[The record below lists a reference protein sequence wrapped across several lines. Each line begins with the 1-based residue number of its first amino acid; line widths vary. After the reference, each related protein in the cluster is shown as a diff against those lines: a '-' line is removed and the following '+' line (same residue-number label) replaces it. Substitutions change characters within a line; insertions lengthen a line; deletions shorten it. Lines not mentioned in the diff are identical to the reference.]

1 MSPISEN
8 RDTIDDTVD
17 LSKPERSTISRCEIE
32 GSSLIRWNMAL
43 AWKRRKYER
52 FTGVPNLSFLQKKY
66 SLPDTNVKC
75 LQVHDAPSCDR
86 FCGNSPR
93 NMLFYLYKSDFKHL
107 PNFASEILIAQGIDR
122 KHEIGA
128 EFFLLADYL
137 KRSAEGN
144 FRLQKVGTMKK
155 TGLLGVIA
163 CAAMATSGVHAQE
176 TYEIWHYYAAGSELA
191 GMEAM
196 IANGNASVENAQ
208 FSGVIIPG
216 NVVELRRQ
224 LQTAFLGGQPP
235 AAYQSSMA
243 FELKAFVDGGRLHP
257 LTDVWAEIGGD
268 EIFPEGVQRVVKI
281 DGIPY
286 GVPFDLSL
294 INNVFYNTAIF
305 EELGLETPTDW
316 DSFTQTCT
324 ALADAGYQPLGNAGG
339 TFWSLYNFYAPLV
352 SVLGED
358 GYYQLASGELGFD
371 TPEFSEALDLYRD
384 MMVSCYADNWS
395 GKTWTQTADDVIN
408 GDTGM
413 FMMGIWVGAYFEQ
426 ADFLAGEDFD
436 VFQAPGTVGKSI
448 FQMDV
453 LAVPEGPEAGI
464 AAAEDFIVAAA
475 SPEGQAAFAV
485 PKGSLAPNVNVDPSV
500 YGYAG
505 ARFAEQFAEASAANA
520 VLPNLFFL
528 LPTAVGTEL
537 GVQIERFAIDPSD
550 TVKAEL
556 IATLESLRQQA
567 LAEDAY
573 ISW

>member
-1 MSPISEN
+1 
-8 RDTIDDTVD
+8 
-17 LSKPERSTISRCEIE
+17 
-32 GSSLIRWNMAL
+32 
-43 AWKRRKYER
+43 
-52 FTGVPNLSFLQKKY
+52 
-66 SLPDTNVKC
+66 
-75 LQVHDAPSCDR
+75 
-86 FCGNSPR
+86 
-93 NMLFYLYKSDFKHL
+93 
-107 PNFASEILIAQGIDR
+107 
-122 KHEIGA
+122 
-128 EFFLLADYL
+128 
-137 KRSAEGN
+137 
-144 FRLQKVGTMKK
+144 MKK
-155 TGLLGVIA
+155 TGLLGAIA
-163 CAAMATSGVHAQE
+163 SMAMATTGAYAQE

-268 EIFPEGVQRVVKI
+268 EIFPEGVQRVVKV
-281 DGIPY
+281 DGVPY

-294 INNVFYNTAIF
+294 INNVFYNTEIF

-371 TPEFSEALDLYRD
+371 SSEFSEALDLYRD

-395 GKTWTQTADDVIN
+395 GKTWTQTADDVIT

-413 FMMGIWVGAYFEQ
+413 FMMGIWVSAYFEQ

-453 LAVPEGPEAGI
+453 LAVPEGSEAGI

-505 ARFAEQFAEASAANA
+505 ARFAEQFAEASAENA

-573 ISW
+573 IAW

>member
-1 MSPISEN
+1 
-8 RDTIDDTVD
+8 
-17 LSKPERSTISRCEIE
+17 
-32 GSSLIRWNMAL
+32 
-43 AWKRRKYER
+43 
-52 FTGVPNLSFLQKKY
+52 
-66 SLPDTNVKC
+66 
-75 LQVHDAPSCDR
+75 
-86 FCGNSPR
+86 
-93 NMLFYLYKSDFKHL
+93 
-107 PNFASEILIAQGIDR
+107 
-122 KHEIGA
+122 
-128 EFFLLADYL
+128 
-137 KRSAEGN
+137 
-144 FRLQKVGTMKK
+144 MKK

-316 DSFTQTCT
+316 DSFTQTCM

-358 GYYQLASGELGFD
+358 GYYNSQAVNWAS
-371 TPEFSEALDLYRD
+371 TPRNSLKH
-384 MMVSCYADNWS
+384 S
-395 GKTWTQTADDVIN
+395 T
-408 GDTGM
+408 
-413 FMMGIWVGAYFEQ
+413 
-426 ADFLAGEDFD
+426 
-436 VFQAPGTVGKSI
+436 SI
-448 FQMDV
+448 
-453 LAVPEGPEAGI
+453 
-464 AAAEDFIVAAA
+464 
-475 SPEGQAAFAV
+475 
-485 PKGSLAPNVNVDPSV
+485 
-500 YGYAG
+500 
-505 ARFAEQFAEASAANA
+505 
-520 VLPNLFFL
+520 
-528 LPTAVGTEL
+528 
-537 GVQIERFAIDPSD
+537 AI
-550 TVKAEL
+550 
-556 IATLESLRQQA
+556 
-567 LAEDAY
+567 
-573 ISW
+573 

>member
-1 MSPISEN
+1 
-8 RDTIDDTVD
+8 
-17 LSKPERSTISRCEIE
+17 
-32 GSSLIRWNMAL
+32 
-43 AWKRRKYER
+43 
-52 FTGVPNLSFLQKKY
+52 
-66 SLPDTNVKC
+66 
-75 LQVHDAPSCDR
+75 
-86 FCGNSPR
+86 
-93 NMLFYLYKSDFKHL
+93 MLFYLYKSDFKHL

-316 DSFTQTCT
+316 DSFTQTCM